1 MVASTNSIERIVD
14 EACRVIGEGGLGVL
28 TVGVVAERA
37 GVSTALVHYHFD
49 TKARLVVAA
58 AERVAEVRTLR
69 RGSALDGASGLAA
82 LDELWLALMAGIGDG
97 VERAWLELVLHA
109 RADAE
114 VAAVL
119 STPRSAARDAL
130 ARRLPMLMRELGAA
144 LPASAEEMAG
154 ALDAQLDGL
163 ALALLGGQDAAVVR
177 SAYDAF
183 WLTLLAAGPSRRR

>member
-1 MVASTNSIERIVD
+1 MTLSTNSIERIVE
-14 EACRVIGEGGLGVL
+14 EACRVIGEAGLASL
-28 TVGVVAERA
+28 TIGIVAERA

-49 TKARLVVAA
+49 TKARLVVAS
-58 AERVAEVRTLR
+58 AERIAEVRTLR
-69 RGSALDGASGLAA
+69 RGSALDAAGGLAA
-82 LDELWLALMAGIGDG
+82 LDELWRALTAGIADG
-97 VERAWLELVLHA
+97 VERAWLELVLHG

-119 STPRSAARDAL
+119 ATPRSAVRDAI
-130 ARRLPMLMRELGAA
+130 ARRLPQLMRELGAV
-144 LPASAEEMAG
+144 LPVSAEEMAA
-154 ALDAQLDGL
+154 ALEAQLDGF

>member
-1 MVASTNSIERIVD
+1 MRPSTNSTQRIVD
-14 EACRVIGEGGLGVL
+14 EACRVIGEAGLGAL

-49 TKARLVVAA
+49 TKAHLVVAS
-58 AERVAEVRTLR
+58 AERIAEVRTLR
-69 RGSALDGASGLAA
+69 RGSALDAAGGLAA
-82 LDELWLALMAGIGDG
+82 LDELWRALVAGIDDG

-119 STPRSAARDAL
+119 ATPRSAVRDAM
-130 ARRLPMLMRELGAA
+130 ARRLPLLMRELGAT
-144 LPASAEEMAG
+144 LPASAEEMA
-154 ALDAQLDGL
+154 ASLEAQLDGL

>member
-1 MVASTNSIERIVD
+1 MSSSTNSIDRIVD
-14 EACRVIGEGGLGVL
+14 EACRVIGEAGLGAL

-49 TKARLVVAA
+49 TKARLVVAS
-58 AERVAEVRTLR
+58 AERIAEVRTLR
-69 RGSALDGASGLAA
+69 RGSALDAAGGLAA
-82 LDELWLALMAGIGDG
+82 LDELWRALVAGIDDG

-119 STPRSAARDAL
+119 VTPRIAARDAM
-130 ARRLPMLMRELGAA
+130 ARRLPLLLRELGAA
-144 LPASAEEMAG
+144 LPASAEEMA
-154 ALDAQLDGL
+154 ASLEAQLDGL

>member
-1 MVASTNSIERIVD
+1 MRPSTNSTQRIVD
-14 EACRVIGEGGLGVL
+14 EACRVIGEAGLGAL

-49 TKARLVVAA
+49 TKAHLVVAS
-58 AERVAEVRTLR
+58 AERIAEVRTLR
-69 RGSALDGASGLAA
+69 RGSALDAAGGLAA
-82 LDELWLALMAGIGDG
+82 LDALWRALVAGIDDG

-119 STPRSAARDAL
+119 STPRSAARDAM
-130 ARRLPMLMRELGAA
+130 ARRLPLLMRELGAT
-144 LPASAEEMAG
+144 LPASAEEMA
-154 ALDAQLDGL
+154 ASLEAQLDGL